1 MSSLTC
7 FPTPLPDESLYSIFC
22 RYHVRSCNNRDST
35 TISQL
40 FDQGRSLQTS
50 ILSPRSLKYARDWI
64 DTTPGFNRSSLM
76 LDHTAYPF
84 YRTFI
89 QNPNPKFSSY
99 AADRFFLSLY
109 TNCCT
114 PSKRLRYCPKCAQA
128 QWENF
133 GTAYWQILPQING
146 YEICPMHLEP
156 IRETVVTHKNIMCH
170 FFPASNVL
178 FNSDTNGSHQ
188 YTDRL
193 RRIDAYWDSFLQMSQ
208 DILFIF
214 RSSISNFILGA
225 KIRRVLLYD
234 LLPVQKK
241 WDCFLLNDPVLD
253 QCGDSFLTD
262 YFASLYRDHY
272 KLATEISLAPVL
284 YQLRICRMLFGNI
297 KRFVSRRV

>member
-7 FPTPLPDESLYSIFC
+7 FPTPLPGESLYSIFC
-22 RYHVRSCNNRDST
+22 RYHVRSCNDRDSV

-40 FDQGRSLQTS
+40 FGQCRSLQTS
-50 ILSPRSLKYARDWI
+50 ILSPRPLKHAREWI
-64 DTTPGFNRSSLM
+64 DTTPGFNRSSLI

-109 TNCCT
+109 KNCST
-114 PSKRLRYCPKCAQA
+114 PSRRLRYCPKCARA

-133 GTAYWQILPQING
+133 DTAYWQILPQING
-146 YEICPMHLEP
+146 YEICPVHLAP
-156 IRETVVTHKNIMCH
+156 IRETVVTHEDIMH
-170 FFPASNVL
+170 RFFPASSIL
-178 FNSDTNGSHQ
+178 FSPVTNDSRQ
-188 YTDRL
+188 DNDRL
-193 RRIDAYWDSFLQMSQ
+193 HRIDACWDSFLKMSQ

-214 RSSISNFILGA
+214 SFSVSGFLLGA

-234 LLPVQKK
+234 LLPVRKK
-241 WDCFLLNDPVLD
+241 WEYTLLDDPVLD
-253 QCGDSFLTD
+253 QCGDSSLIE

-272 KLATEISLAPVL
+272 RLATQISLAPAL
-284 YQLRICRMLFGNI
+284 FQLRICRLLFGDI
-297 KRFVSRRV
+297 KSFVSRKV